1 MTKVCVS
8 VTVEVNQKGNGLLF
22 GRSIELRLVRD
33 EGRWRAECDE
43 PHVHTDACDTM
54 AEAVGEGTRQAE
66 QTLQSQVVD
75 RPLVAGKITPDMIP
89 PGMF

>member
-1 MTKVCVS
+1 MTKACVS
-8 VTVEVNQKGNGLLF
+8 VTVEVNQKGNGLLV
-22 GRSIELRLVRD
+22 GRSLELRLVRE

-54 AEAVGEGTRQAE
+54 DEAVRQATRQAE
-66 QTLQSQVVD
+66 RTLQSQVVD